1 MDGWRYARVRAA
13 NRRETTRRVVAR
25 WRGRLVARAY
35 DLWLDRTLA
44 TRLSRELALR
54 AAHRAFFRTLARAF
68 ETWVERAER
77 AKIRRVA
84 TERCVARWRSKREAS
99 AFAAWRCFVDES
111 RRLRIVARRVGAK
124 IAAGETARAFASW
137 RRSVHRART
146 FEALARRVLYREAR
160 AAMMTWIDAVEE
172 ARRDCAGA
180 RRADGFVAR
189 IARRRRAAALT
200 TWIDATRRARMLG
213 RGVRNVLERVLR
225 GCVKDAF
232 ATWVAETEARRAEK
246 ENLRR
251 CLTRK
256 RVAQRWFLRWYW
268 DAFDS
273 DIQVALA
280 NILGTAENAME
291 DAYSPASRPG
301 MHVGSGF
308 PSAVRA
314 MRPLQP
320 DGASSDSDLTS
331 SDDEDMQ
338 LAADAIFAQ
347 GGGAPLDAKNAE
359 DVRAARRMLTMSTAK
374 SARRAD
380 VDAAAVAIKDALVG
394 DKSPETSDSESNASP
409 EQPEEKAESFES
421 RVERVA

>member
-1 MDGWRYARVRAA
+1 
-13 NRRETTRRVVAR
+13 
-25 WRGRLVARAY
+25 
-35 DLWLDRTLA
+35 
-44 TRLSRELALR
+44 
-54 AAHRAFFRTLARAF
+54 
-68 ETWVERAER
+68 
-77 AKIRRVA
+77 
-84 TERCVARWRSKREAS
+84 
-99 AFAAWRCFVDES
+99 
-111 RRLRIVARRVGAK
+111 
-124 IAAGETARAFASW
+124 
-137 RRSVHRART
+137 
-146 FEALARRVLYREAR
+146 
-160 AAMMTWIDAVEE
+160 
-172 ARRDCAGA
+172 
-180 RRADGFVAR
+180 
-189 IARRRRAAALT
+189 
-200 TWIDATRRARMLG
+200 MLG

-394 DKSPETSDSESNASP
+394 DKSPETSDSSPTRRRNNPRKRRNRSNRASNASR
-409 EQPEEKAESFES
+409 ERKRNEGETIEEEERRTRREGGDTIEREMVVRAS
-421 RVERVA
+421 RTRGVRSRRDGVCSSRSLCYEETVCHGRLRA